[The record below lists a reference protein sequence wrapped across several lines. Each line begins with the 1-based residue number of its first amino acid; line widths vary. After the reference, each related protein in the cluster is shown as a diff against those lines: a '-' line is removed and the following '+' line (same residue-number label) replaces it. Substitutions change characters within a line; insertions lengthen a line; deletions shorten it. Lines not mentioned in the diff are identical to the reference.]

1 MYDFDQARREMVDCQ
16 IRTADV
22 TNYSILKAFSRVA
35 REKFVPD
42 DASSIA
48 YCETNI
54 HLGEDRYLLEP
65 RIFAKMLELL
75 KVNSNDLI
83 LDIGCGFGYSSAI
96 ISEMAELVISLEE
109 KFFFKSAQKL
119 LLEASADNTIVY
131 EGKLSEGINYQEK
144 VDALII
150 QGGVQTIPLK
160 IKNQL
165 KNGGRLVAIFINGF
179 KGECRIGVKKENQ
192 IHWNHGFD
200 AYVPLLKNFSKN
212 EEFIF

>member
-1 MYDFDQARREMVDCQ
+1 MILIKQDEMVDCQ

-42 DASSIA
+42 GASSIA

-83 LDIGCGFGYSSAI
+83 FRYRMWFWI
-96 ISEMAELVISLEE
+96 
-109 KFFFKSAQKL
+109 
-119 LLEASADNTIVY
+119 
-131 EGKLSEGINYQEK
+131 
-144 VDALII
+144 LICDH
-150 QGGVQTIPLK
+150 
-160 IKNQL
+160 
-165 KNGGRLVAIFINGF
+165 F
-179 KGECRIGVKKENQ
+179 
-192 IHWNHGFD
+192 
-200 AYVPLLKNFSKN
+200 
-212 EEFIF
+212 

>member
-1 MYDFDQARREMVDCQ
+1 MYDFNQARREMVDCQ

-22 TNYSILKAFSRVA
+22 TNYSILEAFSKVA

-42 DASSIA
+42 SASKIA

-54 HLGEDRYLLEP
+54 HLGKDRYLLEP

-83 LDIGCGFGYSSAI
+83 LDIGCGFGYSSAV

-109 KFFFKSAQKL
+109 EFFFKSAQKL
-119 LLEASADNTIVY
+119 LLQASAVNTIVY

-160 IKNQL
+160 IKDQL

-179 KGECRIGVKKENQ
+179 KGECRIGIKKDDQ
-192 IHWNHGFD
+192 INWNHGFD